1 MERAWAELKMGAS
14 GEPVFG
20 FAASSTLPFIAH
32 GGLVEQASVATIR
45 KAAMQLKGPSQG
57 VHFRSTNP
65 RPETNLS
72 KAVKQQLEKVAEKI
86 WVD

>member
-1 MERAWAELKMGAS
+1 
-14 GEPVFG
+14 
-20 FAASSTLPFIAH
+20 
-32 GGLVEQASVATIR
+32 
-45 KAAMQLKGPSQG
+45 MQLRQDHPGHHHGHTPNYDSEKSVNDKQLRADAVLPWMSLIYWGGPSQG